1 MLRVFLT
8 GIRVAKNLIFK
19 LKEIHDYVDRRYM
32 MHVDDYLFCSSIDKI
47 VKEIIILVK
56 ISLFLLQRDYL
67 SRSYLS

>member
-47 VKEIIILVK
+47 VNHY
-56 ISLFLLQRDYL
+56 IS
-67 SRSYLS
+67 